1 MGKRKVN
8 VQEELDGID
17 NVLTL
22 DSIPDISELPI
33 LPLEVDVSSS
43 LGVSGP
49 TTISPHKEQ
58 RTFDFAAP
66 QDEMVKPDNTIENG
80 ISSPRAS
87 LSENILLSSPF

>member
-33 LPLEVDVSSS
+33 LSIEVNASSEPV
-43 LGVSGP
+43 VSGP
-49 TTISPHKEQ
+49 IK
-58 RTFDFAAP
+58 FASY
-66 QDEMVKPDNTIENG
+66 I
-80 ISSPRAS
+80 
-87 LSENILLSSPF
+87 